1 MEQHSLQ
8 EVIQALSVFDKDDDG
23 VISIEDLG
31 AAMRSYGVGNE
42 DGTNSKMQKEEFEVM
57 KKALQDEGNI
67 INEGKIVIEEL
78 AKLFLNIKDEE
89 EPEAN

>member
-1 MEQHSLQ
+1 M
-8 EVIQALSVFDKDDDG
+8 QALSVFDKDDDG

-31 AAMRSYGVGNE
+31 AAMKAYGVSNE
-42 DGTNSKMQKEEFEVM
+42 DGTNSRMQKEEFEVM